1 MDAGNNRKLFALMVD
16 CSHLSVDLHSVNI
29 LATLL
34 ALLTLFLSSQTCCL
48 EGQSHC
54 DDRELSNEN
63 CSDQPEKQLQCL
75 PFFSCGACSG
85 FTPSQYN
92 NFLSFFAGLLP
103 PTQQPNL
110 SQWLSAFIPT
120 ELIKPPSF

>member
-1 MDAGNNRKLFALMVD
+1 
-16 CSHLSVDLHSVNI
+16 VNI

-34 ALLTLFLSSQTCCL
+34 ALLTLFLSSQTLCL
-48 EGQSHC
+48 EDQSHW
-54 DDRELSNEN
+54 DDSELSNGN

-92 NFLSFFAGLLP
+92 NFLSFFAALLP

-110 SQWLSAFIPT
+110 SQWLSDFIPT